1 MQTGDAEPVLR
12 RAVNALRLVREG
24 PREGAQRKAGQRGQT
39 VSFTSAQ
46 RETGRERREEGDGK
60 RKTGREREKEGD
72 GKRVSRGRRGDSR
85 PRQQKNDR
93 FY

>member
-1 MQTGDAEPVLR
+1 MRATVTGGALQTGDAEPVLR

-46 RETGRERREEGDGK
+46 RETGRER
-60 RKTGREREKEGD
+60 EKEGD